1 MADADLKN
9 NGSAKNG
16 NTLTNA
22 PLWQKSAAAILLGTA
37 VLWLSFSY
45 IFSPK
50 ITEIQNLKKNLK
62 MIDNEIKILQGDN
75 AIIKNGQDIRAI
87 LQKELEE
94 TLSKIPT
101 EDEVPYLLEEFIA
114 KVGRGIN
121 IEYKLLKPAETQS
134 EKDYRKL
141 PIRIELS
148 GQYYD
153 FNSYLIQLK
162 ELPATLRVDKL
173 DIRRTK
179 DSYRLDIALDISAFV
194 LPGKPFKSREKNAA
208 APLYLKDPFTLPV
221 LETPTSTT
229 SKPKTNSDLKLKLE
243 GFWQGKEKKAFIN
256 GQALGEGQT
265 ISGYTVQSISEKN
278 VVLTR
283 KGKKY
288 ILKLDN

>member
-1 MADADLKN
+1 MLS
-9 NGSAKNG
+9 G
-16 NTLTNA
+16 
-22 PLWQKSAAAILLGTA
+22 PLWQKFVAAILLGA
-37 VLWLSFSY
+37 AILWLSFSY

-50 ITEIQNLKKNLK
+50 IMEIQNLKRNLN

-75 AIIKNGQDIRAI
+75 TIIKNGQDIRAL
-87 LQKELEE
+87 LQKELEDM
-94 TLSKIPT
+94 LAKIPT

-162 ELPATLRVDKL
+162 ELPATLRVDRL
-173 DIRRTK
+173 DLRRSK
-179 DSYRLDIALDISAFV
+179 DPYRLDIALDISAFV
-194 LPGKPFKSREKNAA
+194 LPGKPIRSREKNAA
-208 APLYLKDPFTLPV
+208 APLYLKDPFILPA
-221 LETPTSTT
+221 LETPAALSA
-229 SKPKTNSDLKLKLE
+229 KPKTASEFKLKLE
-243 GFWQGKEKKAFIN
+243 GFWQGKEKKAFIS
-256 GQALGEGQT
+256 GQAVGEGAT
-265 ISGYTVQSISEKN
+265 ILGYKVESISGKN

-283 KGKKY
+283 NKKKY
-288 ILKLDN
+288 ILKMDN